1 MNRKRITYYIVFDVL
16 AALVVWILF
25 YLYRRATNDFVL
37 FADKIEYFLV
47 PSYSL
52 SLSMIAF
59 PIVAVSMHY
68 LTGYYNVN
76 IRRSRLAEF
85 FSTIVSSFFS
95 AIIIFFVMLID
106 DIVVSYTFYYRSF
119 LILWALFFFFTYLF
133 RLVQTSIYISR
144 LHSGKDCKTVLIV
157 GVGDTATEISQVIKN
172 NAYSKGYRIAGY
184 ISFNKSADSSEK
196 NILGGVNDLES
207 VVEKYSIDA
216 IIIAVDDMDNDL
228 IFSIVNRVIRYNVDV
243 CLVPRLFEIVIGKA
257 VVSDI
262 KAEPFVSVT
271 RSVMPAWQQSVKRV
285 FDVAVSCLSLIILSP
300 LIIYLA
306 ILIKKDSKGPR
317 FYKQERIGYHGKP
330 FMIYK
335 FRTMYQD
342 AEKNGP
348 LLSSVNDGRIT
359 KCGAFMRKYRL
370 DEIPQF
376 FNIIKGDMSIVGP
389 RPERRFYI
397 NQIEQKAPFYCMI
410 YRVRPGLLSWGPI
423 KIGYSDTIDK
433 MVRRLNYDI
442 IYMDNMSLY
451 LDIKIIF
458 YSLEIIFNGKG
469 Q

>member
-1 MNRKRITYYIVFDVL
+1 
-16 AALVVWILF
+16 
-25 YLYRRATNDFVL
+25 
-37 FADKIEYFLV
+37 
-47 PSYSL
+47 
-52 SLSMIAF
+52 
-59 PIVAVSMHY
+59 
-68 LTGYYNVN
+68 
-76 IRRSRLAEF
+76 
-85 FSTIVSSFFS
+85 
-95 AIIIFFVMLID
+95 
-106 DIVVSYTFYYRSF
+106 
-119 LILWALFFFFTYLF
+119 
-133 RLVQTSIYISR
+133 
-144 LHSGKDCKTVLIV
+144 
-157 GVGDTATEISQVIKN
+157 
-172 NAYSKGYRIAGY
+172 
-184 ISFNKSADSSEK
+184 
-196 NILGGVNDLES
+196 
-207 VVEKYSIDA
+207 
-216 IIIAVDDMDNDL
+216 
-228 IFSIVNRVIRYNVDV
+228 
-243 CLVPRLFEIVIGKA
+243 
-257 VVSDI
+257 
-262 KAEPFVSVT
+262 
-271 RSVMPAWQQSVKRV
+271 
-285 FDVAVSCLSLIILSP
+285 
-300 LIIYLA
+300 
-306 ILIKKDSKGPR
+306 
-317 FYKQERIGYHGKP
+317 
-330 FMIYK
+330 
-335 FRTMYQD
+335 MYQD